1 VIEQDGEVTEA
12 CRRDGMLG
20 AERLFAGRRAR
31 AVASGRRP
39 TLGVAFKAP
48 FEISKREVIVSQE
61 LF

>member
-1 VIEQDGEVTEA
+1 MK
-12 CRRDGMLG
+12 RRAFITLLSG
-20 AERLFAGRRAR
+20 GRRAR